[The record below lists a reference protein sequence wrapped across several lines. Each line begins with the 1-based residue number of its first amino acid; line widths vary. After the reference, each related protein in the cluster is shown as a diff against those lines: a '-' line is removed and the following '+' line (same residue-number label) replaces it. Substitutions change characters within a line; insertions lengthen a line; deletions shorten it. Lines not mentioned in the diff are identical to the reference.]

1 MDEQKPV
8 APRRLNDTTYDTP
21 STLATA
27 LSTFATPT
35 MANNETKSGIIDTNT
50 AARARRRVSNL
61 TPSQVEKKRAIDR
74 TNQQHWRQKKRLY
87 IAELEAEVARLKENL
102 DASHAKL
109 RVYEGG
115 NDDDMGV
122 DQCAGPPSPTQ
133 DLHGESI
140 IRDVSAV
147 PVVPSLPTLLP
158 ATSRPSNSAMPHGG
172 VSLRSGSG
180 STSPDD
186 TETAVFM
193 ASAVSQIHHQQT
205 AAGTG
210 SSSASSDVGWPLSI
224 SGPTTA
230 SRARQA
236 ELLSL
241 QAAAQVQLQAQ
252 AHAQAQVQAQAL
264 AQAHVRTDRSLQ
276 LDLFDPTQSFQLF
289 DDTELEG
296 HVPVDVD
303 EVFGAQPIYTSD
315 FLSALDPDYHR
326 QEQLRHQHQHQ
337 NPYYRHIQRYQAMH
351 GAIPPSPVLTN
362 LSYMPYYLAGR
373 YSAPRSGMPDWMVLP
388 LNMPVA
394 TELDKLV
401 LITSQALVQRY
412 STSEFSQPIFPTID
426 GLMSRL
432 STDNKPRSARNG
444 SAPSGTPSSSV
455 MGEELLQA
463 LAAASV
469 GGASSILSA
478 SSLTAAARASA
489 VAASAANPPSPSD
502 SSSSG
507 DDEASAVIASRPV
520 LAAVAT
526 HVVWKSPLKNLT
538 GRLSFLYKLA
548 IFLRWCLCPTKEN
561 YEAVPDF
568 LKPTPLQRRVPHPVW
583 VDLVIW
589 PDVRDSL
596 IRGGDYSTF
605 ELFRFVTGNTVSVNW
620 PYTEAHT
627 FMKCG
632 DGKRLALNPIFE
644 AHIRNLENYT
654 VGYQAAM
661 AFPVLARY
669 VRVT

>member
-1 MDEQKPV
+1 MDEQNPA
-8 APRRLNDTTYDTP
+8 APHLLTDTTYNTP
-21 STLATA
+21 STAPATA
-27 LSTFATPT
+27 LPTFATAA
-35 MANNETKSGIIDTNT
+35 MDNNDMNDSKSGVADTST
-50 AARARRRVSNL
+50 AARARRRVCNL

-87 IAELEAEVARLKENL
+87 IAELEAEVARLKDSL

-109 RVYEGG
+109 RVYEGDD
-115 NDDDMGV
+115 DDDMGPEK
-122 DQCAGPPSPTQ
+122 DAEPSSPTHN
-133 DLHGESI
+133 LHDASS
-140 IRDVSAV
+140 IRDISAMPAVS
-147 PVVPSLPTLLP
+147 SLPTLLP
-158 ATSRPSNSAMPHGG
+158 ATSRPNNNVIGSASPGG
-172 VSLRSGSG
+172 TGGSAYLS
-180 STSPDD
+180 STVPQ
-186 TETAVFM
+186 AHNRQ
-193 ASAVSQIHHQQT
+193 A

-210 SSSASSDVGWPLSI
+210 SSSASSDASWPLSLI
-224 SGPTTA
+224 APNTT

-236 ELLSL
+236 GLLSL
-241 QAAAQVQLQAQ
+241 QAATQLQLQAQ
-252 AHAQAQVQAQAL
+252 AHAQAQANA
-264 AQAHVRTDRSLQ
+264 RIDGGLQ
-276 LDLFDPTQSFQLF
+276 LDLFDTTPFQLY
-289 DDTELEG
+289 DNTEIDG

-303 EVFGAQPIYTSD
+303 EVFGAQPIYTD
-315 FLSALDPDYHR
+315 FLSAPDPDYQR
-326 QEQLRHQHQHQ
+326 QEQVRHQSQNQQQQQPQQHH
-337 NPYYRHIQRYQAMH
+337 NPYYRQNIQRYQALY
-351 GAIPPSPVLTN
+351 GATPPSPFLTN

-373 YSAPRSGMPDWMVLP
+373 YSAPRPGMPDWMVLP

-394 TELDKLV
+394 TELDKLF

-412 STSEFSQPIFPTID
+412 STNEFSQPIFPTIE
-426 GLMSRL
+426 GLVSRL
-432 STDNKPRSARNG
+432 STDNKPRSASN
-444 SAPSGTPSSSV
+444 SSGPSSSV

-463 LAAASV
+463 LAAASA

-489 VAASAANPPSPSD
+489 VAASAANPPSPAD

-507 DDEASAVIASRPV
+507 DDESASVIASRPV

-548 IFLRWCLCPTKEN
+548 IYLRWCLCPTKEN
-561 YEAVPDF
+561 YEAIPDF
-568 LKPTPLQRRVPHPVW
+568 LRPTPLQRRVPHPAW
-583 VDLVIW
+583 VDMIIW

-596 IRGGDYSTF
+596 IRGGDYSAF
-605 ELFRFVTGNTVSVNW
+605 ELLRFVLGNTVSINW

-627 FMKCG
+627 FMECA

-644 AHIRNLENYT
+644 AHIRNIDNYS

-661 AFPVLARY
+661 AFPVLSRY